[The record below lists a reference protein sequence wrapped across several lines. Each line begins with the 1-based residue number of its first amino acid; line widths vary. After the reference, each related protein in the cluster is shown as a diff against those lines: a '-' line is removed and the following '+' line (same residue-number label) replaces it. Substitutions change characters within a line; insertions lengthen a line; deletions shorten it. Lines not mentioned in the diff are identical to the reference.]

1 LSDWFLIIIY
11 YTFKHKIYLQLD
23 NLKVDNQSFIET
35 PDNVLYDIFLKWLNE
50 ETIKKIS
57 FDLNEP
63 EWMLQSRLESFKIF
77 QKIKKPDFGPDI
89 SSIDFDNL
97 VYYAKPK
104 KWFAWAAD
112 SRDKV
117 PQNIKNIF
125 QRLNIP
131 EAEQQFLAW
140 VWWQFDSSVVYHKLK
155 EKRQKSWIIFD
166 DISVAIREHSDLV
179 KKYFMKLVPPTDHQ
193 FAALHGAVRSWWT
206 FVYIP
211 EWIQISDPLQAYF
224 RMNTYEWWQFEHTLI
239 VLEDSTSC
247 SYIEWCSAPKYDKR
261 SLHAGCV
268 EIFVGKNSSM
278 RYTSVE
284 NRSLNTFNLN
294 TKRAL
299 VEENGHM
306 EWIGW
311 NLGSWATMLYPCS
324 ILKWDNST
332 SDNLSLVVASKDQHQ
347 DVGTKVIHIWK
358 NTSSNTIS
366 KSISK
371 SWGVNTYRGLVQ
383 IQSWAENAVAST
395 RCDALLLD
403 EISVSDTIPTIQ
415 IKTDDATVS
424 HEATAWKIDENQLFY
439 LMSRWLTEEKAMAM
453 IVNGFISSVTKE
465 LPLEYA
471 WELNHLIQM
480 EMEGSVG

>member
-1 LSDWFLIIIY
+1 MKS
-11 YTFKHKIYLQLD
+11 
-23 NLKVDNQSFIET
+23 DNQSFIDS
-35 PDNVLYDIFLKWLNE
+35 PDKVLYDVFLKWLNE

-57 FDLNEP
+57 FDLEEP
-63 EWMLQSRLESFKIF
+63 KRMLNHRLESLKIF
-77 QKIKKPDFGPDI
+77 REIKKPDFWPDI
-89 SSIDFDNL
+89 SSIDFNNL

-104 KWFAWAAD
+104 KWFTWATD

-140 VWWQFDSSVVYHKLK
+140 VWWQFDSSVIYHKLK
-155 EKRQKSWIIFD
+155 EKRQKTWIIFD
-166 DISVAIREHSDLV
+166 DISVAIREHPDLV
-179 KKYFMKLVPPTDHQ
+179 KKYFMKLVPPADHQ
-193 FAALHGAVRSWWT
+193 FAALHGAVWSGGT

-211 EWIQISDPLQAYF
+211 KWVQISDPLQAYF

-239 VLEDSTSC
+239 VLEDETSC

-284 NRSLNTFNLN
+284 NWSLNTFNLN

-299 VEENGHM
+299 VEENSHM

-311 NLGSWATMLYPCS
+311 NLWSGATMLYPCS

-332 SDNLSLVVASKDQHQ
+332 SDNLSLVVASANQHQ
-347 DVGTKVIHIWK
+347 DVWTKVIHIWK
-358 NTSSNTIS
+358 NTSSNTI
-366 KSISK
+366 
-371 SWGVNTYRGLVQ
+371 RGLVQ
-383 IQSWAENAVAST
+383 IQPSAQNAVAST

-403 EISVSDTIPTIQ
+403 EISVSDTIPTIE

-439 LMSRWLTEEKAMAM
+439 LMSRWLSEEKAMAM
-453 IVNGFISSVTKE
+453 IVNGFVSSITKE

-471 WELNHLIQM
+471 WELNHLIQL
-480 EMEGSVG
+480 EMEDSIG

>member
-1 LSDWFLIIIY
+1 M
-11 YTFKHKIYLQLD
+11 T
-23 NLKVDNQSFIET
+23 LKNNQSFIDN
-35 PDNVLYDIFLKWLNE
+35 PDNVLYDVFLKWLNE
-50 ETIKKIS
+50 EIIKKIS
-57 FDLNEP
+57 FDLEEP
-63 EWMLQSRLESFKIF
+63 EWMLNHRLKSLKIF
-77 QKIKKPDFGPDI
+77 REIKKPSFWPDI

-155 EKRQKSWIIFD
+155 EKRQKTWIIFD
-166 DISVAIREHSDLV
+166 DISVAIREHWDLV
-179 KKYFMKLVPPTDHQ
+179 QKYFMKLVPPTDHQ
-193 FAALHGAVRSWWT
+193 FAALHGAVWSGGT
-206 FVYIP
+206 FVFIP
-211 EWIQISDPLQAYF
+211 KWIQISDPLQAYF

-239 VLEDSTSC
+239 ILEDKTSC

-261 SLHAGCV
+261 SLHAWCV
-268 EIFVGKNSSM
+268 EIFIWKNSSM

-299 VEENGHM
+299 IDENSHM

-332 SDNLSLVVASKDQHQ
+332 SDNLSLVVASRDQHQ
-347 DVGTKVIHIWK
+347 DVWTKVIHIWK

-383 IQSWAENAVAST
+383 IQKTAKNAVAST

-403 EISVSDTIPTIQ
+403 EISISDTIPTIQ
-415 IKTDDATVS
+415 IKTNDATVS

-453 IVNGFISSVTKE
+453 IVNGFLSSITKE

-480 EMEGSVG
+480 EMENSIG

>member
-1 LSDWFLIIIY
+1 MVDSLNI
-11 YTFKHKIYLQLD
+11 D
-23 NLKVDNQSFIET
+23 NKFSIDI
-35 PDNVLYDIFLKWLNE
+35 PDNVIYDIFLRWLNE
-50 ETIKKIS
+50 GTIKKIS
-57 FDLNEP
+57 YDLWEP
-63 EWMLQSRLESFKIF
+63 EWMLNHRLNSFKIF
-77 QKIKKPDFGPDI
+77 KEIKKPNFWPDV

-104 KWFAWAAD
+104 KWFVWATD
-112 SRDKV
+112 SWDKV
-117 PQNIKNIF
+117 PQNIKNVF

-155 EKRQKSWIIFD
+155 EKWQKSWIIFD
-166 DISVAIREHSDLV
+166 DISVAIREHSNLV
-179 KKYFMKLVPPTDHQ
+179 EKYFMKLVPPTDHQ
-193 FAALHGAVRSWWT
+193 FAALHGAVRSGGT

-211 EWIQISDPLQAYF
+211 KWIHISDPLQAYF

-239 VLEDSTSC
+239 ILEDETSC

-268 EIFVGKNSSM
+268 EIFVWRWSSM

-284 NRSLNTFNLN
+284 NWSLNTFNLN
-294 TKRAL
+294 TKRSL

-306 EWIGW
+306 EWVWW
-311 NLGSWATMLYPCS
+311 NLWSWATMLYPCS
-324 ILKWDNST
+324 ILKWNNST
-332 SDNLSLVVASKDQHQ
+332 SDSLSLVVASKGQNQ
-347 DVGTKVIHIWK
+347 DVWTKVIHVWE

-371 SWGVNTYRGLVQ
+371 DWWINTFRGLVQ
-383 IQSWAENAVAST
+383 INSSAKNAVAST

-403 EISVSDTIPTIQ
+403 DISISDTIPTIEV
-415 IKTDDATVS
+415 KTDDATVS
-424 HEATAWKIDENQLFY
+424 HEATAWKIDEEQLFY

-453 IVNGFISSVTKE
+453 IVNWFISSITKE

-480 EMEGSVG
+480 EMEWSIW

>member
-1 LSDWFLIIIY
+1 MTI
-11 YTFKHKIYLQLD
+11 D
-23 NLKVDNQSFIET
+23 NSFIDT

-50 ETIKKIS
+50 DTIKKIS
-57 FDLNEP
+57 SDLQEP
-63 EWMLQSRLESFKIF
+63 ERMLNHRLESFKIF
-77 QKIKKPDFGPDI
+77 QNIKKPDFWPDI
-89 SSIDFDNL
+89 SSIDFENL

-104 KWFAWAAD
+104 KWFAWATD

-140 VWWQFDSSVVYHKLK
+140 VGGQFDSSVVYHKLK

-166 DISVAIREHSDLV
+166 DISVAIREHWELV
-179 KKYFMKLVPPTDHQ
+179 RKYFMKLVPPTDHQ
-193 FAALHGAVRSWWT
+193 FAALHGAVRSGWT

-211 EWIQISDPLQAYF
+211 EGIQISDPLQAYF
-224 RMNTYEWWQFEHTLI
+224 RMNTYEWGQFEHTLI
-239 VLEDSTSC
+239 VLENQTSC

-268 EIFVGKNSSM
+268 EIFVGKGSSM

-284 NRSLNTFNLN
+284 NWSLNTFNLN

-299 VEENGHM
+299 VEENAHM
-306 EWIGW
+306 EWIWW

-324 ILKWDNST
+324 ILKWDNSS
-332 SDNLSLVVASKDQHQ
+332 SDNISLVVASANQHQ
-347 DVGTKVIHIWK
+347 DVGTKVIHIGK

-371 SWGVNTYRGLVQ
+371 SGWVNTYRGLVQ
-383 IQSWAENAVAST
+383 ILPSAENAVTST

-403 EISVSDTIPTIQ
+403 EISVSDTIPVIRCENT
-415 IKTDDATVS
+415 DATIS
-424 HEATAWKIDENQLFY
+424 HEATAGKIDENQLFY
-439 LMSRWLTEEKAMAM
+439 LMSRWLSEEKAMAM
-453 IVNGFISSVTKE
+453 IVNGFVSTVTKQ

-471 WELNHLIQM
+471 GELNHLIEL
-480 EMEGSVG
+480 EMEWSVG

>member
-1 LSDWFLIIIY
+1 MN
-11 YTFKHKIYLQLD
+11 TFQ
-23 NLKVDNQSFIET
+23 NTNNNSFIDI
-35 PDNVLYDIFLKWLNE
+35 PDEVIYDTFLKWLNE

-57 FDLNEP
+57 YDLWEP
-63 EWMLQSRLESFKIF
+63 ERMLNHRLSSFKIF
-77 QKIKKPDFGPDI
+77 KEIEKPKFWPNI

-104 KWFAWAAD
+104 KWFIWATD

-131 EAEQQFLAW
+131 ESEKQFLAW

-155 EKRQKSWIIFD
+155 EKRQKNWIIFD
-166 DISVAIREHSDLV
+166 DISVAIREHPNLI
-179 KKYFMKLVPPTDHQ
+179 KKYFMKLVPPFDHQ
-193 FAALHGAVRSWWT
+193 FAALHWAVWSGWT

-211 EWIQISDPLQAYF
+211 KWIHLSDPLQAYF

-239 VLEDSTSC
+239 ILEDETSC

-268 EIFVGKNSSM
+268 EVFVWKNSSM

-299 VEENGHM
+299 IEDNSHM
-306 EWIGW
+306 ERIWW
-311 NLGSWATMLYPCS
+311 NLWSWATMLYPCS

-332 SDNLSLVVASKDQHQ
+332 SDSLSLVVASKNQNQ
-347 DVGTKVIHIWK
+347 DVWTKVIHVGK
-358 NTSSNTIS
+358 NTSSNIVS

-371 SWGVNTYRGLVQ
+371 DWWTNTFRGLVQ
-383 IQSWAENAVAST
+383 IQPNAENAISST

-403 EISVSDTIPTIQ
+403 EKSISDTIPTIQ
-415 IKTDDATVS
+415 VKTNDATIS

-439 LMSRWLTEEKAMAM
+439 LMSRWLSEDKAMAM
-453 IVNGFISSVTKE
+453 IVNWFISSITKQ

-471 WELNHLIQM
+471 WELNHLIQL
-480 EMEGSVG
+480 EMEGSIG

>member
-1 LSDWFLIIIY
+1 M
-11 YTFKHKIYLQLD
+11 TNQ
-23 NLKVDNQSFIET
+23 NLKNNSFIDT
-35 PDNVLYDIFLKWLNE
+35 PDNVIYDIFLKWLSE
-50 ETIKKIS
+50 ENIKKIS
-57 FDLNEP
+57 YDLDEP
-63 EWMLQSRLESFKIF
+63 ERMLNHRLESFKIF
-77 QKIKKPDFGPDI
+77 QDIKKPDFWPDI
-89 SSIDFDNL
+89 SSIDFENL

-104 KWFAWAAD
+104 KWFSWAAD
-112 SRDKV
+112 SREQV

-166 DISVAIREHSDLV
+166 DISVAIREHPDLV
-179 KKYFMKLVPPTDHQ
+179 RKYFMKLVPPTDHQ
-193 FAALHGAVRSWWT
+193 FAALHGAVWSGWT
-206 FVYIP
+206 FVFIP
-211 EWIQISDPLQAYF
+211 KWIQISDPLQAYF
-224 RMNTYEWWQFEHTLI
+224 RMNTYEGWQFEHTLI
-239 VLEDSTSC
+239 ILEDETSC

-268 EIFVGKNSSM
+268 EIFVWKNSSM

-284 NRSLNTFNLN
+284 NWSLNTYNLN

-299 VEENGHM
+299 IDENSHM
-306 EWIGW
+306 ERIGW

-324 ILKWDNST
+324 ILKWDHST
-332 SDNLSLVVASKDQHQ
+332 ADSLSLVVASAHQNQ
-347 DVGTKVIHIWK
+347 DVWTKVKKKKK
-358 NTSSNTIS
+358 NTSSNTVS

-371 SWGVNTYRGLVQ
+371 SWWINTFRGLVQ
-383 IQSWAENAVAST
+383 IMPTAENAVAST

-403 EISVSDTIPTIQ
+403 EISVSDTIPVIRCENSDVTI
-415 IKTDDATVS
+415 S
-424 HEATAWKIDENQLFY
+424 HEATAWKIDESQLFY
-439 LMSRWLTEEKAMAM
+439 LMSRWLSEERAMAM
-453 IVNGFISSVTKE
+453 IVNGFISTVTKQ

-471 WELNHLIQM
+471 WELNHLITM

>member
-1 LSDWFLIIIY
+1 MVDSLNI
-11 YTFKHKIYLQLD
+11 D
-23 NLKVDNQSFIET
+23 NKFSIDI
-35 PDNVLYDIFLKWLNE
+35 PDNVIYDIFLRWLNE
-50 ETIKKIS
+50 GTIKKIS
-57 FDLNEP
+57 YDLWEP
-63 EWMLQSRLESFKIF
+63 EWMLNHRLNSFKIF
-77 QKIKKPDFGPDI
+77 KEIKKPNFWPDV
-89 SSIDFDNL
+89 SSINFDNL

-104 KWFAWAAD
+104 KWFVWATD
-112 SRDKV
+112 SWDKV
-117 PQNIKNIF
+117 PQNIKNVF

-155 EKRQKSWIIFD
+155 EKWQKSWIIFD
-166 DISVAIREHSDLV
+166 DISVAIREYPNLV
-179 KKYFMKLVPPTDHQ
+179 EKYFMKLVPPTDHQ
-193 FAALHGAVRSWWT
+193 FAALHGAVRSGGT

-211 EWIQISDPLQAYF
+211 KWIHISDPLQAYF

-239 VLEDSTSC
+239 ILEDETSC

-268 EIFVGKNSSM
+268 EIFVWRWSSM

-284 NRSLNTFNLN
+284 NWSLNTFNLN
-294 TKRAL
+294 TKRSL

-306 EWIGW
+306 EWIWW

-324 ILKWDNST
+324 ILKWNNST
-332 SDNLSLVVASKDQHQ
+332 SDSLSLVVASKWQNQ
-347 DVGTKVIHIWK
+347 DVWTKVIHIWE

-371 SWGVNTYRGLVQ
+371 DWWINTFRGLVQ
-383 IQSWAENAVAST
+383 ISSSAKNAVAST

-403 EISVSDTIPTIQ
+403 DISISDTIPTIEV
-415 IKTDDATVS
+415 KTDDATVS
-424 HEATAWKIDENQLFY
+424 HEATAWKIDEEQLFY

-453 IVNGFISSVTKE
+453 IVNWFISSITKE

-480 EMEGSVG
+480 EMEWSIW

>member
-1 LSDWFLIIIY
+1 MKDSNI
-11 YTFKHKIYLQLD
+11 
-23 NLKVDNQSFIET
+23 NNSFIDT
-35 PDNVLYDIFLKWLNE
+35 PDNVLYDVFLKWLNE
-50 ETIKKIS
+50 EIIKKIS
-57 FDLNEP
+57 FDLEEP
-63 EWMLQSRLESFKIF
+63 DWMLQHRLESLKVFKE
-77 QKIKKPDFGPDI
+77 IKKPSFWPDI

-104 KWFAWAAD
+104 KWFVWATD

-140 VWWQFDSSVVYHKLK
+140 VWGQFDSSVVYHKLK
-155 EKRQKSWIIFD
+155 EKWQKSWIIFD
-166 DISVAIREHSDLV
+166 DISVAIREYGDLV

-193 FAALHGAVRSWWT
+193 FAALHGAVRSGWT

-211 EWIQISDPLQAYF
+211 KWIKISDPLQAYF
-224 RMNTYEWWQFEHTLI
+224 RMNTYEWGQFEHTLI
-239 VLEDSTSC
+239 VLEDETSC

-261 SLHAGCV
+261 SLHSGCV
-268 EIFVGKNSSM
+268 EIFVWRNSLM

-284 NRSLNTFNLN
+284 NWSLNTFNLN

-299 VEENGHM
+299 VDENSHM
-306 EWIGW
+306 EWIWW

-332 SDNLSLVVASKDQHQ
+332 SDSLSLVVASANQNQ
-347 DVGTKVIHIWK
+347 DVWTKVIHIWK
-358 NTSSNTIS
+358 NTWSNTIS

-371 SWGVNTYRGLVQ
+371 SGGINTFRGLVQ
-383 IQSWAENAVAST
+383 IQPTAENAIAST

-403 EISVSDTIPTIQ
+403 DISVSDTIPVVEV
-415 IKTDDATVS
+415 KTDDATIS

-453 IVNGFISSVTKE
+453 IVNWFVSSITKE

-471 WELNHLIQM
+471 WELNHLIQL
-480 EMEGSVG
+480 EMEWSIW

>member
-1 LSDWFLIIIY
+1 MYGNSMINNWF
-11 YTFKHKIYLQLD
+11 
-23 NLKVDNQSFIET
+23 VDN
-35 PDNVLYDIFLKWLNE
+35 PDNVIYDIFLKWLSE
-50 ETIKKIS
+50 DTIKKIS
-57 FDLNEP
+57 YDLQEP
-63 EWMLQSRLESFKIF
+63 DWMLEHRLYSLKVFRE
-77 QKIKKPDFGPDI
+77 IKKPSFWPDI

-104 KWFAWAAD
+104 KWFVWSVD
-112 SRDKV
+112 SWDKV

-131 EAEQQFLAW
+131 EAEQKYLAW

-155 EKRQKSWIIFD
+155 EKWKNAWIIFD
-166 DISVAIREHSDLV
+166 DISVAIREYPELV
-179 KKYFMKLVPPTDHQ
+179 RQHFMKLVPPTDHQ
-193 FAALHGAVRSWWT
+193 FAALHGAVWSGGT

-211 EWIQISDPLQAYF
+211 KWIKISDPLQAYF

-239 VLEDSTSC
+239 VLEDDTSC

-261 SLHAGCV
+261 SLHAWCV
-268 EIFVGKNSSM
+268 EIFVWKNSTM

-284 NRSLNTFNLN
+284 NWSLNTFNLN

-299 VEENGHM
+299 VEENSHM
-306 EWIGW
+306 EWIWW

-347 DVGTKVIHIWK
+347 DVWSKVIHIWK
-358 NTSSNTIS
+358 NTSSNIVS

-371 SWGVNTYRGLVQ
+371 DWGINTYRGL
-383 IQSWAENAVAST
+383 IQVLPWAENVVNST

-403 EISVSDTIPTIQ
+403 DISVSDTIPTIEV
-415 IKTDDATVS
+415 KTSDAVVS
-424 HEATAWKIDENQLFY
+424 HEATAGKIDEEQLFY
-439 LMSRWLTEEKAMAM
+439 LMSRWLTEEKSMIM
-453 IVNGFISSVTKE
+453 IVNWFVSSVTKE

-471 WELNHLIQM
+471 WELNHLI
-480 EMEGSVG
+480 ELEVDNSVG

>member
-1 LSDWFLIIIY
+1 MTI
-11 YTFKHKIYLQLD
+11 D
-23 NLKVDNQSFIET
+23 NSFIDT

-50 ETIKKIS
+50 DTIKKIS
-57 FDLNEP
+57 FDLWEP
-63 EWMLQSRLESFKIF
+63 ERMLNHRLESFKIF
-77 QKIKKPDFGPDI
+77 QNIKKPDFWPDI
-89 SSIDFDNL
+89 SSIDFENL

-104 KWFAWAAD
+104 KWFAWATD

-140 VWWQFDSSVVYHKLK
+140 VGGQFDSSVVYHKLK

-166 DISVAIREHSDLV
+166 DISVAIREHWELV
-179 KKYFMKLVPPTDHQ
+179 RKYFMKLVPPTDHQ
-193 FAALHGAVRSWWT
+193 FAALHGAVWSGWT

-224 RMNTYEWWQFEHTLI
+224 RMNTYEWGQFEHTLI
-239 VLEDSTSC
+239 VLENETSC

-284 NRSLNTFNLN
+284 NWSLNTFNLN

-299 VEENGHM
+299 VEKNAHM
-306 EWIGW
+306 EWIWW

-324 ILKWDNST
+324 ILKWDNSS
-332 SDNLSLVVASKDQHQ
+332 SDNISLVVASANQHQ
-347 DVGTKVIHIWK
+347 DVGTKVIHIGK

-371 SWGVNTYRGLVQ
+371 SGWVNTYRGLVQ
-383 IQSWAENAVAST
+383 ILPSAENAVTST

-403 EISVSDTIPTIQ
+403 DVSVSDTIPVIHCENT
-415 IKTDDATVS
+415 DATIS
-424 HEATAWKIDENQLFY
+424 HEATAGKIDENQLFY
-439 LMSRWLTEEKAMAM
+439 LMSRWLSEEKAMAM
-453 IVNGFISSVTKE
+453 IVNGFVSSVTKQ

-471 WELNHLIQM
+471 GELNHLIEL
-480 EMEGSVG
+480 EMEWSVG

>member
-1 LSDWFLIIIY
+1 MNKSN
-11 YTFKHKIYLQLD
+11 TH
-23 NLKVDNQSFIET
+23 NNSFIDT
-35 PDNVLYDIFLKWLNE
+35 PDEVLYDIFLKWLNE
-50 ETIKKIS
+50 ETIKRIS
-57 FDLNEP
+57 FDLEEP
-63 EWMLQSRLESFKIF
+63 DWMLQHRLESLKIF
-77 QKIKKPDFGPDI
+77 NKTKKPNFWPDI
-89 SSIDFDNL
+89 SSINFDSL

-104 KWFAWAAD
+104 KWFIGATD

-155 EKRQKSWIIFD
+155 EKWQKNWIIFD
-166 DISVAIREHSDLV
+166 DISVAIREHWDIV
-179 KKYFMKLVPPTDHQ
+179 QKYFMKLVPPADHQ
-193 FAALHGAVRSWWT
+193 FAALHWAVRSWWT

-211 EWIQISDPLQAYF
+211 QWVHISDPLQAYF

-239 VLEDSTSC
+239 VLEDNTSC
-247 SYIEWCSAPKYDKR
+247 SYIEGCSAPKYDKR
-261 SLHAGCV
+261 SLHAWCV

-299 VEENGHM
+299 VEENAHM
-306 EWIGW
+306 EWIGG

-332 SDNLSLVVASKDQHQ
+332 SDNLSLVVASTNQHQ
-347 DVGTKVIHIWK
+347 DVWTKVIHIWK

-371 SWGVNTYRGLVQ
+371 SWWVNTYRWLVQ
-383 IQSWAENAVAST
+383 IQPWAKNAVAST

-424 HEATAWKIDENQLFY
+424 HEATAGKIDENQLFY

-453 IVNGFISSVTKE
+453 IVNGFVSSITKE

-480 EMEGSVG
+480 EMEWIVW

>member
-1 LSDWFLIIIY
+1 MNKNNSTLDMSFLE
-11 YTFKHKIYLQLD
+11 
-23 NLKVDNQSFIET
+23 NS
-35 PDNVLYDIFLKWLNE
+35 DNVLYDIFLKWLSE

-57 FDLNEP
+57 FDLQEP
-63 EWMLQSRLESFKIF
+63 DWMLHHRLESLKIF
-77 QKIKKPDFGPDI
+77 REIKKSDFWPDV

-104 KWFAWAAD
+104 KWFIWAAD
-112 SRDKV
+112 SWDKV
-117 PQNIKNIF
+117 PQNIKNVF

-140 VWWQFDSSVVYHKLK
+140 VWGQFDSSVVYHKLK

-166 DISVAIREHSDLV
+166 DISVAIREYPDLV
-179 KKYFMKLVPPTDHQ
+179 KKYFMKLVPSTDHQ
-193 FAALHGAVRSWWT
+193 FAALHGAVRSGGT

-211 EWIQISDPLQAYF
+211 KWIQISDPLQAYF
-224 RMNTYEWWQFEHTLI
+224 RMNTYEWGQFEHTLI
-239 VLEDSTSC
+239 VLEDETSC

-261 SLHAGCV
+261 SLHAWCV

-284 NRSLNTFNLN
+284 NWSLNTFNLN

-306 EWIGW
+306 EWIWW
-311 NLGSWATMLYPCS
+311 NLWSWATMLYPCS
-324 ILKWDNST
+324 ILKWDNSS
-332 SDNLSLVVASKDQHQ
+332 SDNLSLVVASKNQHQ
-347 DVGTKVIHIWK
+347 DVWTKVIHIWK

-371 SWGVNTYRGLVQ
+371 SWWINVYRGL
-383 IQSWAENAVAST
+383 IHILPTAENAVAST
-395 RCDALLLD
+395 NCDALLLD
-403 EISVSDTIPTIQ
+403 EESVSDTIPVINVE
-415 IKTDDATVS
+415 TDDATIS
-424 HEATAWKIDENQLFY
+424 HEASAWKIDESQLFY
-439 LMSRWLTEEKAMAM
+439 LMSRWLNEEKAMAM
-453 IVNGFISSVTKE
+453 IVNGFVSTITKQ

-471 WELNHLIQM
+471 WELNHLIEL
-480 EMEGSVG
+480 EMEGSIG

>member
-1 LSDWFLIIIY
+1 MTI
-11 YTFKHKIYLQLD
+11 D
-23 NLKVDNQSFIET
+23 NSFIDT
-35 PDNVLYDIFLKWLNE
+35 PDNVLYDIFLKWLSE
-50 ETIKKIS
+50 DTIKKIS
-57 FDLNEP
+57 FDLWEP
-63 EWMLQSRLESFKIF
+63 ERMLNHRLESFKVF
-77 QKIKKPDFGPDI
+77 QNIKKPDFWPDI
-89 SSIDFDNL
+89 SSIDFENL

-112 SRDKV
+112 SREQV

-140 VWWQFDSSVVYHKLK
+140 VGGQFDSSVVYHKLK

-166 DISVAIREHSDLV
+166 DISVAIREHPDLV
-179 KKYFMKLVPPTDHQ
+179 KKYFMKLVPPSDHQ
-193 FAALHGAVRSWWT
+193 FAALHGAVWSWWT

-224 RMNTYEWWQFEHTLI
+224 RMNTYEGGQFEHTLI

-261 SLHAGCV
+261 SLHSGCV

-284 NRSLNTFNLN
+284 NWSLNTFNLN

-299 VEENGHM
+299 IEENAHM
-306 EWIGW
+306 ERVGW
-311 NLGSWATMLYPCS
+311 NLWSWATMLYPCS
-324 ILKWDNST
+324 ILKWDHSS
-332 SDNLSLVVASKDQHQ
+332 SDNISLVVASANQHQ
-347 DVGTKVIHIWK
+347 DVGTKVIHIGK

-371 SWGVNTYRGLVQ
+371 SGWVNTYRGLVQ
-383 IQSWAENAVAST
+383 ILPSAENAVAST

-403 EISVSDTIPTIQ
+403 EISVSDTIPVIRCENS
-415 IKTDDATVS
+415 DATIS
-424 HEATAWKIDENQLFY
+424 HEATAGKIDENQLFY
-439 LMSRWLTEEKAMAM
+439 LMSRWLNEEKAMAM
-453 IVNGFISSVTKE
+453 IVNGFVSTVTKQ

-471 WELNHLIQM
+471 WELNHLIEL

>member
-1 LSDWFLIIIY
+1 MLNFIDIWDM
-11 YTFKHKIYLQLD
+11 T
-23 NLKVDNQSFIET
+23 VDTNSFIES
-35 PDNVLYDIFLKWLNE
+35 PDNVLYDIFLKWLSE
-50 ETIKKIS
+50 DTIRKIS
-57 FDLNEP
+57 YDLDEP
-63 EWMLQSRLESFKIF
+63 EWMLNHRLESLKIF
-77 QKIKKPDFGPDI
+77 HEIKKPDFWPDI

-97 VYYAKPK
+97 VYYAKPN
-104 KWFAWAAD
+104 KWFVWATD
-112 SRDKV
+112 SWDKV

-131 EAEQQFLAW
+131 AAEQQFLAW
-140 VWWQFDSSVVYHKLK
+140 VGGQFDSSVVYHKLK
-155 EKRQKSWIIFD
+155 EKRKESWIIFD
-166 DISVAIREHSDLV
+166 DISVAIKEYPDLV
-179 KKYFMKLVPPTDHQ
+179 RQHFMKLVPPTDHQ
-193 FAALHGAVRSWWT
+193 FAALHGAVWSGWT

-211 EWIQISDPLQAYF
+211 KWIQISDPLQAYF

-239 VLEDSTSC
+239 VLEDETSC

-261 SLHAGCV
+261 SLHAWCV
-268 EIFVGKNSSM
+268 EIFVGKDSSM

-284 NRSLNTFNLN
+284 NWSINTFNLN

-299 VEENGHM
+299 IEENSHM

-332 SDNLSLVVASKDQHQ
+332 SDNLSLVVASTNQHQ

-358 NTSSNTIS
+358 NTSSNIVS

-371 SWGVNTYRGLVQ
+371 SGGINTYRGLIQ
-383 IQSWAENAVAST
+383 ILPTAENAVAST

-403 EISVSDTIPTIQ
+403 DVSVSDTIPTIE
-415 IKTDDATVS
+415 INTSDALVS
-424 HEATAWKIDENQLFY
+424 HEATAGKIDEDQLFY
-439 LMSRWLTEEKAMAM
+439 LMSRWLNREKSIWM
-453 IVNGFISSVTKE
+453 IVNWFVSMVTKE

-471 WELNHLIQM
+471 WELNHLIQL
-480 EMEGSVG
+480 EVDTSVG

>member
-1 LSDWFLIIIY
+1 MED
-11 YTFKHKIYLQLD
+11 TYLQ
-23 NLKVDNQSFIET
+23 NNSFIDT

-57 FDLNEP
+57 FDLWEP
-63 EWMLQSRLESFKIF
+63 QRMLNHRLESFKVF
-77 QKIKKPDFGPDI
+77 QQIKKPDFGPDI
-89 SSIDFDNL
+89 SSIDFENL

-104 KWFAWAAD
+104 KWFVGATD

-140 VWWQFDSSVVYHKLK
+140 VGGQFDSSVVYHKLK

-166 DISVAIREHSDLV
+166 DISVAIREHWELV
-179 KKYFMKLVPPTDHQ
+179 RKYFMKLVPPTDHQ
-193 FAALHGAVRSWWT
+193 FAALHGAVRSGWT

-224 RMNTYEWWQFEHTLI
+224 RMNTYEGGQFEHTLI
-239 VLEDSTSC
+239 VLEESTSC

-284 NRSLNTFNLN
+284 NWSLNTFNLN

-299 VEENGHM
+299 VEENAHM
-306 EWIGW
+306 ERIGW

-324 ILKWDNST
+324 ILKWDNSS
-332 SDNLSLVVASKDQHQ
+332 SDNISLVVASANQHQ
-347 DVGTKVIHIWK
+347 DVGTKVIHIGK

-371 SWGVNTYRGLVQ
+371 SGWVNIYRGLVQ
-383 IQSWAENAVAST
+383 ILPSAENAVTST

-403 EISVSDTIPTIQ
+403 EISVSDTIPVIRCENN
-415 IKTDDATVS
+415 DATIS
-424 HEATAWKIDENQLFY
+424 HEATAGKIDENQLFY
-439 LMSRWLTEEKAMAM
+439 LMSRWLSEEKAMAM
-453 IVNGFISSVTKE
+453 IVNGFVSTVTKQ

-471 WELNHLIQM
+471 GELNHLIEL

>member
-1 LSDWFLIIIY
+1 MKNKKLIENDRSFL
-11 YTFKHKIYLQLD
+11 D
-23 NLKVDNQSFIET
+23 T
-35 PDNVLYDIFLKWLNE
+35 PDKVLYDVFLKWLNE

-63 EWMLQSRLESFKIF
+63 DWMLQHRLESLKVFNGIDD
-77 QKIKKPDFGPDI
+77 PDFWPDI

-104 KWFAWAAD
+104 KEFVWATD
-112 SRDKV
+112 SWDKV

-155 EKRQKSWIIFD
+155 EKWQQSGIIFD
-166 DISVAIREHSDLV
+166 DISVAVQEHSELV
-179 KKYFMKLVPPTDHQ
+179 KKYFMKLVPPTDHK
-193 FAALHGAVRSWWT
+193 FAALHGAVRSGGT

-211 EWIQISDPLQAYF
+211 KWVKISDPLQAYF

-239 VLEDSTSC
+239 VLENDTSC

-261 SLHAGCV
+261 SLHAWCV
-268 EIFVGKNSSM
+268 EIFVWDNSSM

-299 VEENGHM
+299 VWENSHM
-306 EWIGW
+306 EWVWG
-311 NLGSWATMLYPCS
+311 NLWSWATMLYPCS

-332 SDNLSLVVASKDQHQ
+332 SDNLSLVVASQNQHQ
-347 DVGTKVIHIWK
+347 DVWTKVIHIWK

-371 SWGVNTYRGLVQ
+371 NWGVNTYRWLVEVKK
-383 IQSWAENAVAST
+383 SAENAVAST

-403 EISVSDTIPTIQ
+403 EISISDTIPVV
-415 IKTDDATVS
+415 KVCTDDATVS
-424 HEATAWKIDENQLFY
+424 HEATAWKIDTNQLFY
-439 LMSRWLTEEKAMAM
+439 LMSRGLSESKSMSM
-453 IVNGFISSVTKE
+453 IVNWFLSSITKE

-471 WELNHLIQM
+471 WELNHLIEM
-480 EMEGSVG
+480 EMEWSIG

>member
-1 LSDWFLIIIY
+1 MRVD
-11 YTFKHKIYLQLD
+11 KKQL
-23 NLKVDNQSFIET
+23 FIDS

-57 FDLNEP
+57 FDLQEP
-63 EWMLQSRLESFKIF
+63 DWMLQSRLESFKIF
-77 QKIKKPDFGPDI
+77 QKFKKPDFWPDI

-104 KWFAWAAD
+104 KWFVWAAD
-112 SRDKV
+112 SWDKV

-140 VWWQFDSSVVYHKLK
+140 VGGQFDSSVVYHKLK
-155 EKRQKSWIIFD
+155 EKRQKTWIIFD
-166 DISVAIREHSDLV
+166 DISVAIREHWDLV

-193 FAALHGAVRSWWT
+193 FAALHGAIWSGGT

-239 VLEDSTSC
+239 VLENSTSC

-284 NRSLNTFNLN
+284 NWSLNTFNLN

-299 VEENGHM
+299 VEENSHM
-306 EWIGW
+306 ERIGW

-332 SDNLSLVVASKDQHQ
+332 SDNLSLVVASKNQHQ
-347 DVGTKVIHIWK
+347 DVWTKVIHIWK

-383 IQSWAENAVAST
+383 IQKWAENAVAST
-395 RCDALLLD
+395 RCDALVLD

-415 IKTDDATVS
+415 IKADDATVS
-424 HEATAWKIDENQLFY
+424 HEATAGKIDENQLFY
-439 LMSRWLTEEKAMAM
+439 LMSRWLSEEKAMAM

-471 WELNHLIQM
+471 WELNHLIQL
-480 EMEGSVG
+480 EMENSVW

>member
-1 LSDWFLIIIY
+1 M
-11 YTFKHKIYLQLD
+11 
-23 NLKVDNQSFIET
+23 NDNQFIDN
-35 PDNVLYDIFLKWLNE
+35 PDNVLYDIFLKWLSE
-50 ETIKKIS
+50 DTIKKIS
-57 FDLNEP
+57 YDLQEP
-63 EWMLQSRLESFKIF
+63 DWMLEHRLYSLKVFRE
-77 QKIKKPDFGPDI
+77 IKKPSFWPDI

-104 KWFAWAAD
+104 KWFVWSVD
-112 SRDKV
+112 SWDKV

-131 EAEQQFLAW
+131 EAEQKYLAW

-155 EKRQKSWIIFD
+155 EKWKNAWIIFD
-166 DISVAIREHSDLV
+166 DISVAIREYPELV
-179 KKYFMKLVPPTDHQ
+179 RQHFMKLVPPTDHQ
-193 FAALHGAVRSWWT
+193 FAALHGAVWSGWT

-211 EWIQISDPLQAYF
+211 KWIKISDPLQAYF

-239 VLEDSTSC
+239 VLEDDTSC

-261 SLHAGCV
+261 SLHAWCV
-268 EIFVGKNSSM
+268 EIFVWKNSTM

-299 VEENGHM
+299 VEENSHI
-306 EWIGW
+306 EWIWW
-311 NLGSWATMLYPCS
+311 NLGSGATMLYPCS

-347 DVGTKVIHIWK
+347 DVWSKVIHIWK
-358 NTSSNTIS
+358 NTSSNIVS

-371 SWGVNTYRGLVQ
+371 DWGINTYRGL
-383 IQSWAENAVAST
+383 IQVLPWAENVVNST

-403 EISVSDTIPTIQ
+403 DISVSDTIPTIEV
-415 IKTDDATVS
+415 KTSDAVVS
-424 HEATAWKIDENQLFY
+424 HEATAGKIDEEQLFY
-439 LMSRWLTEEKAMAM
+439 LMSRWLTEEKSMIM
-453 IVNGFISSVTKE
+453 IVNWFVSSVTKE

-471 WELNHLIQM
+471 WELNHLI
-480 EMEGSVG
+480 ELEVDNSVW

>member
-1 LSDWFLIIIY
+1 MV
-11 YTFKHKIYLQLD
+11 D
-23 NLKVDNQSFIET
+23 NLNIDNKFSIDI
-35 PDNVLYDIFLKWLNE
+35 PDNVIYAIFLKWLNE
-50 ETIKKIS
+50 GTIKKIS
-57 FDLNEP
+57 YDLWEP
-63 EWMLQSRLESFKIF
+63 KWMLNHRLNSFKIF
-77 QKIKKPDFGPDI
+77 KEIKKPNFWPDV

-104 KWFAWAAD
+104 KWFVWAAD
-112 SRDKV
+112 SWDKV
-117 PQNIKNIF
+117 PQNIKNVF

-155 EKRQKSWIIFD
+155 EKWQKSWIIFD
-166 DISVAIREHSDLV
+166 DISVAIREHSNLV
-179 KKYFMKLVPPTDHQ
+179 EKYFMKLVPPTDHQ
-193 FAALHGAVRSWWT
+193 FAALHGAVRSGGT

-211 EWIQISDPLQAYF
+211 KWIHISDPLQAYF

-239 VLEDSTSC
+239 ILEDETSC

-268 EIFVGKNSSM
+268 EIFVWRWSSM

-284 NRSLNTFNLN
+284 NWSLNTFNLN
-294 TKRAL
+294 TKRSL

-306 EWIGW
+306 EWVWW
-311 NLGSWATMLYPCS
+311 NLWSWATMLYPCS
-324 ILKWDNST
+324 ILKWNNST
-332 SDNLSLVVASKDQHQ
+332 SDSLSLVVASKGQNQ
-347 DVGTKVIHIWK
+347 DVWTKVIHIWK

-371 SWGVNTYRGLVQ
+371 DWWINTFRGLVQ
-383 IQSWAENAVAST
+383 INSSAKNAVAST

-403 EISVSDTIPTIQ
+403 DISISDTIPTIEV
-415 IKTDDATVS
+415 KTDDATVS
-424 HEATAWKIDENQLFY
+424 HEATAWKIDEEQLFY

-453 IVNGFISSVTKE
+453 IVNWFISSITKE

-480 EMEGSVG
+480 EMEWSIW

>member
-1 LSDWFLIIIY
+1 M
-11 YTFKHKIYLQLD
+11 
-23 NLKVDNQSFIET
+23 NDNQFIDN
-35 PDNVLYDIFLKWLNE
+35 PDNVLYDIFLKWLSE
-50 ETIKKIS
+50 DTVKKIS
-57 FDLNEP
+57 YDLQEP
-63 EWMLQSRLESFKIF
+63 DWMLEHRLYSLKVFRE
-77 QKIKKPDFGPDI
+77 IKKPSFWPDI

-104 KWFAWAAD
+104 KWFVWSVD
-112 SRDKV
+112 SWDKV

-131 EAEQQFLAW
+131 EAEQKYLAW

-155 EKRQKSWIIFD
+155 EKWKNAWIIFD
-166 DISVAIREHSDLV
+166 DISVAIREYPELV
-179 KKYFMKLVPPTDHQ
+179 RQHFMKLVPATDHQ
-193 FAALHGAVRSWWT
+193 FAALHGAVWSGGT

-211 EWIQISDPLQAYF
+211 KWIKISDPLQAYF

-239 VLEDSTSC
+239 VLEDDTNC
-247 SYIEWCSAPKYDKR
+247 SYIEGCSAPKYDKR
-261 SLHAGCV
+261 SLHAWCV
-268 EIFVGKNSSM
+268 EIFVWKNSTM

-299 VEENGHM
+299 VEENSHI
-306 EWIGW
+306 EWIWW

-347 DVGTKVIHIWK
+347 DVWSKVIHIWK
-358 NTSSNTIS
+358 NTSSNIVS

-371 SWGVNTYRGLVQ
+371 DWGINTYRGL
-383 IQSWAENAVAST
+383 IQVLPWAENVVNST

-403 EISVSDTIPTIQ
+403 DISVSDTIPTIEV
-415 IKTDDATVS
+415 KTSDAVVS
-424 HEATAWKIDENQLFY
+424 HEATAGKIDEEQLFY
-439 LMSRWLTEEKAMAM
+439 LMSRWLTEEKSMIM
-453 IVNGFISSVTKE
+453 IVNWFVSSVTKE

-471 WELNHLIQM
+471 WELNHLI
-480 EMEGSVG
+480 ELEVDNSVG

>member
-1 LSDWFLIIIY
+1 MNNFQN
-11 YTFKHKIYLQLD
+11 T
-23 NLKVDNQSFIET
+23 NNNSFIDT
-35 PDNVLYDIFLKWLNE
+35 PDEVIYDVFLKWLNE

-57 FDLNEP
+57 YDLWEP
-63 EWMLQSRLESFKIF
+63 KRMLNHRLSSFKIF
-77 QKIKKPDFGPDI
+77 KEIKKPNFWPDI

-104 KWFAWAAD
+104 KWFIWATD

-131 EAEQQFLAW
+131 ESEKQFLAW

-155 EKRQKSWIIFD
+155 EKRQKNWIIFD
-166 DISVAIREHSDLV
+166 DISVAIREHPNLI

-193 FAALHGAVRSWWT
+193 FAALHWAVWSGWT

-211 EWIQISDPLQAYF
+211 KWIHLSDPLQAYF
-224 RMNTYEWWQFEHTLI
+224 RMNTYEWGQFEHTLI
-239 VLEDSTSC
+239 VLEDETNC

-261 SLHAGCV
+261 SLHAWCV
-268 EIFVGKNSSM
+268 EIFVWKNSSM

-299 VEENGHM
+299 IQDNSHM
-306 EWIGW
+306 ERIWW
-311 NLGSWATMLYPCS
+311 NLWSWATMLYPCS

-332 SDNLSLVVASKDQHQ
+332 SDSLSLVVASKNQNQ
-347 DVGTKVIHIWK
+347 DVWTKVIHIGK

-371 SWGVNTYRGLVQ
+371 DWWINTFRGLVQ
-383 IQSWAENAVAST
+383 IQPNAKNAVAST

-403 EISVSDTIPTIQ
+403 EISISDTIPTIQ
-415 IKTDDATVS
+415 VKTNDATIS

-439 LMSRWLTEEKAMAM
+439 LMSRWLSEDKAMAM
-453 IVNGFISSVTKE
+453 IVNWFISSITKE

-471 WELNHLIQM
+471 WELNHLIQL
-480 EMEGSVG
+480 EMEGSIW

>member
-1 LSDWFLIIIY
+1 M
-11 YTFKHKIYLQLD
+11 TK
-23 NLKVDNQSFIET
+23 NQSFIDN
-35 PDNVLYDIFLKWLNE
+35 PDNVLYDVFLKWLNE

-57 FDLNEP
+57 FDLEEP
-63 EWMLQSRLESFKIF
+63 NRMLEHRLKSLKIF
-77 QKIKKPDFGPDI
+77 REIKKPNFWPDI
-89 SSIDFDNL
+89 SSINFDNL

-104 KWFAWAAD
+104 KWFIWAAN

-166 DISVAIREHSDLV
+166 DISVAIREHPNLV

-193 FAALHGAVRSWWT
+193 FAALHWAVRSGWT

-211 EWIQISDPLQAYF
+211 KWIQISDPLQAYF
-224 RMNTYEWWQFEHTLI
+224 RMNTYEWGQFEHTLI
-239 VLEDSTSC
+239 ILEDETNC

-268 EIFVGKNSSM
+268 EIFIGKNSSM

-284 NRSLNTFNLN
+284 NWSLNTFNLN

-299 VEENGHM
+299 VEENSHM
-306 EWIGW
+306 ERIGW
-311 NLGSWATMLYPCS
+311 NLWSWATMLYPCS

-332 SDNLSLVVASKDQHQ
+332 SDNLSLVVASSNQHQ
-347 DVGTKVIHIWK
+347 DVWTKVIHIWK

-371 SWGVNTYRGLVQ
+371 SWGINTYRWLVQ
-383 IQSWAENAVAST
+383 IQKTAENAVAST

-403 EISVSDTIPTIQ
+403 EVSISDTIPTIQ
-415 IKTDDATVS
+415 IKTSDATVS

-453 IVNGFISSVTKE
+453 IVNWFLSSITKE

-471 WELNHLIQM
+471 WELNHLIQL
-480 EMEGSVG
+480 EMEGGIG

>member
-1 LSDWFLIIIY
+1 MLNWFFKFIY
-11 YTFKHKIYLQLD
+11 YTFLCLD
-23 NLKVDNQSFIET
+23 LWIRKVENKLSFIET
-35 PDNVLYDIFLKWLNE
+35 PDKVLYDIFLKWLNE
-50 ETIKKIS
+50 ETVKKIS
-57 FDLNEP
+57 FDLQEP
-63 EWMLQSRLESFKIF
+63 DWMLQHRLKSLKIF
-77 QKIKKPDFGPDI
+77 REIKKPSFGPDI
-89 SSIDFDNL
+89 SSIDFENL

-104 KWFAWAAD
+104 KWFKWAAD
-112 SRDKV
+112 SRDQV

-140 VWWQFDSSVVYHKLK
+140 VWGQFDSSVVYHKLK
-155 EKRQKSWIIFD
+155 EKRQKTWIIFD
-166 DISVAIREHSDLV
+166 DISVAIREYPDLLR
-179 KKYFMKLVPPTDHQ
+179 KYFMKLVPSTDHQ
-193 FAALHGAVRSWWT
+193 FAALHGAVRSGWT

-211 EWIQISDPLQAYF
+211 EWVHISDPLQAYF

-239 VLEDSTSC
+239 VLEDETSC

-284 NRSLNTFNLN
+284 NWSLNTFNLN

-299 VEENGHM
+299 VEEISHM
-306 EWIGW
+306 ERIGW
-311 NLGSWATMLYPCS
+311 NLGSWATMLYPCV
-324 ILKWDNST
+324 W
-332 SDNLSLVVASKDQHQ
+332 
-347 DVGTKVIHIWK
+347 TKVIHIWK

-371 SWGVNTYRGLVQ
+371 SGGVNTYRGLVQ
-383 IQSWAENAVAST
+383 IQKWAENAVASV

-403 EISVSDTIPTIQ
+403 EFSISDTIPKVQ
-415 IKTDDATVS
+415 IKTHDATVS

-439 LMSRWLTEEKAMAM
+439 LMSRWLSEEKAMAM
-453 IVNGFISSVTKE
+453 IVNGFVSSITKQ

-480 EMEGSVG
+480 EMENSVG

>member
-1 LSDWFLIIIY
+1 MKDSNI
-11 YTFKHKIYLQLD
+11 
-23 NLKVDNQSFIET
+23 NNSFIDT
-35 PDNVLYDIFLKWLNE
+35 PDNVLYDVFLKWLNE
-50 ETIKKIS
+50 EIIKKIS
-57 FDLNEP
+57 FDLEEP
-63 EWMLQSRLESFKIF
+63 DWMLQHRLESLKVFKE
-77 QKIKKPDFGPDI
+77 IKKPSFWPDI

-104 KWFAWAAD
+104 KWFVWATD

-140 VWWQFDSSVVYHKLK
+140 VWGQFDSSVVYHKLK
-155 EKRQKSWIIFD
+155 EKWQKSWIIFD
-166 DISVAIREHSDLV
+166 DISVAIREYGDLV

-193 FAALHGAVRSWWT
+193 FAALHGAVRSGWT

-211 EWIQISDPLQAYF
+211 KWIKISDPLQAYF
-224 RMNTYEWWQFEHTLI
+224 RMNTYEWGQFEHTLI
-239 VLEDSTSC
+239 VLEDETSC

-268 EIFVGKNSSM
+268 EIFVWRNSLM

-284 NRSLNTFNLN
+284 NWSLNTFNLN

-299 VEENGHM
+299 VDENSHM
-306 EWIGW
+306 EWIWW

-332 SDNLSLVVASKDQHQ
+332 SDSLSLVVASANQNQ
-347 DVGTKVIHIWK
+347 DVWTKVIHIWK
-358 NTSSNTIS
+358 NTWSNTIS

-371 SWGVNTYRGLVQ
+371 SGGINTFRGLVQ
-383 IQSWAENAVAST
+383 IQPTAENAIAST

-403 EISVSDTIPTIQ
+403 DISVSDTIPVVEV
-415 IKTDDATVS
+415 KTDDATIS

-453 IVNGFISSVTKE
+453 IVNWFVSSITKE

-471 WELNHLIQM
+471 WELNHLIQL
-480 EMEGSVG
+480 EMEWSIW